1 MKRSSVGGLVL
12 AGLMAVLLMAPA
24 PAADGEAAK
33 RIAVVNV
40 SRVFKAYKK
49 VQDIQSN
56 LEKQFKQTKDGL
68 EAEEDG
74 LRKDVQATGP
84 DFDPEKK
91 RDDLQKAQNM
101 QIRKFD
107 LERKKF
113 EFLNAVEKARLEEM
127 KQVLKEIRAA
137 ISAVG
142 KGKAIDMVM
151 RAPEFDWE
159 GRPDGEQPPA
169 GAADDETSPR
179 TSTELVRRFRENPVL
194 YFSAGVDVTQ
204 DVINK
209 LNEDYEKAG
218 GAKK

>member
-12 AGLMAVLLMAPA
+12 AGLMAVLLTGSASA
-24 PAADGEAAK
+24 GEGEAAK

-56 LEKQFKQTKDGL
+56 LEKQFKQTKDSL

-84 DFDPEKK
+84 EFDPEKK

-113 EFLNAVEKARLEEM
+113 EFLNLVEKARLEEM

-142 KGKAIDMVM
+142 KGKTIDMVM

-159 GRPDGEQPPA
+159 GRPDGEQPDGEA
-169 GAADDETSPR
+169 GDETAPR

-194 YFSAGVDVTQ
+194 YFSAGVDVTK
-204 DVINK
+204 DVIDK
-209 LNEDYEKAG
+209 LNDDYEKAG
-218 GAKK
+218 GTKK